1 MEDELQEVRDS
12 FYVGAYSRSLQLS
25 EQTVVSSDMV
35 AAEKE
40 ALNARCY
47 LAAGMLD
54 HIKGMQ
60 HSPNPALKATA
71 LMAVFMR
78 TPQEG
83 QRKTAL
89 DRIQE
94 LATTTRDATALPL
107 VSNIDSVPP
116 GLISSQEYWEPRS
129 VITR

>member
-1 MEDELQEVRDS
+1 MEDELLEVRDS

-25 EQTVVSSDMV
+25 EQTAVSSDMV

-40 ALNARCY
+40 ALNARYWTGFIVSVHPLNHWYRCY

-71 LMAVFMR
+71 LMAV
-78 TPQEG
+78 
-83 QRKTAL
+83 
-89 DRIQE
+89 
-94 LATTTRDATALPL
+94 
-107 VSNIDSVPP
+107 
-116 GLISSQEYWEPRS
+116 
-129 VITR
+129 